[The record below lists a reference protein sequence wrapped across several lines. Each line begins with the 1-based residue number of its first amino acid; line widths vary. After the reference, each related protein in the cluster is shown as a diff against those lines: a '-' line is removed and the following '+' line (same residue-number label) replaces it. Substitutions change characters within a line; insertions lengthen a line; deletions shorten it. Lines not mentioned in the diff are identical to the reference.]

1 MLSAKLSVNVCLFF
15 ILPRSKWA
23 VESPGQPVRIF
34 FFFYFPKNEKRRQNM
49 SLSFF
54 LRGRLRWRNQA
65 AAVQSVENS
74 FQVSAAEK
82 KKNDTKEENVKE

>member
-1 MLSAKLSVNVCLFF
+1 
-15 ILPRSKWA
+15 
-23 VESPGQPVRIF
+23 
-34 FFFYFPKNEKRRQNM
+34 M

-82 KKNDTKEENVKE
+82 KIRYERRKCKRINVLNQLKVNNMSRNQV

>member
-1 MLSAKLSVNVCLFF
+1 
-15 ILPRSKWA
+15 
-23 VESPGQPVRIF
+23 
-34 FFFYFPKNEKRRQNM
+34 M